1 MLYFTVSHNTH
12 CRRRTQHQYELM
24 HSSHFTSSNT
34 TKENNIYCYITW
46 STTSPNHSPRTQQKR
61 HKVVLVVQRIKSVI
75 ARDIIKGLS
84 LQGQGQEHNFVL
96 NDNQGSTPRTTSVI
110 NATLDHR
117 YNALWYNTDLI
128 TTWLHVFMDC
138 PELDIDFIISESRS
152 YTVLRP
158 TKWAGALST
167 SPLEGGRPVGPST
180 MHSASI
186 EWLA

>member
-1 MLYFTVSHNTH
+1 LIDAWQVH
-12 CRRRTQHQYELM
+12 
-24 HSSHFTSSNT
+24 
-34 TKENNIYCYITW
+34 
-46 STTSPNHSPRTQQKR
+46 
-61 HKVVLVVQRIKSVI
+61 
-75 ARDIIKGLS
+75 KGLS

-96 NDNQGSTPRTTSVI
+96 NDNQGSRPRTTSVI

-138 PELDIDFIISESRS
+138 PELDIHFIISESRS

-180 MHSASI
+180 MHSVSI
-186 EWLA
+186 EWLVLVYGAETYVNQQDLQLARTHNQLCMNNAKRPLPPHSSQYHIMIWPCQRKLALFC